1 MTARTEGVVTVHGTP
16 EAIWAILEDPEA
28 LGRVLPGCE
37 SITRGAVDRFG
48 AVLKSKTR
56 FMTIRT
62 DVQATYRE
70 ADPPRHLRLDLA
82 GRPRGIGGS
91 FQASIP
97 FDLAPL
103 GDGRTEVRYAVEMT
117 LGGALSAFGG
127 GLAGEALTSQIDEL
141 VRNVERELATR

>member
-1 MTARTEGVVTVHGTP
+1 MTARTEGVLTVHGTP